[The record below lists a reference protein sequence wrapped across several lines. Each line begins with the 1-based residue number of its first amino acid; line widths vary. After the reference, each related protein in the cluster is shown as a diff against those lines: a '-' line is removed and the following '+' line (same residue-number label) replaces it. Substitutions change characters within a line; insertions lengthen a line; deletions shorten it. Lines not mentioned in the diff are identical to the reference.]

1 MNLKISHDI
10 SGAMVDSFD
19 PNSTNSFEKYLNSNF
34 DFNSLIAFNY
44 IAESLKSVILTVAL
58 LERFVPSVNEACIL
72 TNLEQFHQYDQWGLF
87 YLNLHLYNL
96 QFNL

>member
-1 MNLKISHDI
+1 MNLKISRDI

-34 DFNSLIAFNY
+34 DLNSLIAFNY
-44 IAESLKSVILTVAL
+44 ISESLKSVILTVAL
-58 LERFVPSVNEACIL
+58 LERFVPSVDEACVL

-87 YLNLHLYNL
+87 NSTDLVI
-96 QFNL
+96 